1 MYQTTPLI
9 VLSGDSQAAII
20 LTMETLASAGLQ
32 VVRSFDLQVAR
43 ATHTHCTCPHHG
55 TDQCNCQLVVLL
67 VYEKDKQP
75 VTLVAHGYDGETQ
88 LAFVDHPNHHPD
100 PDLIETIRHA
110 LSYTKP
116 MAETNLKLDTHAA

>member
-9 VLSGDSQAAII
+9 VLSGDSQPAIT
-20 LTMETLASAGLQ
+20 LTMETLASAGLL

-55 TDQCNCQLVVLL
+55 TDRCNCQLVVLL

-88 LAFVDHPNHHPD
+88 LAFVDHPDQHPD
-100 PDLIETIRHA
+100 PDLIETIRHT
-110 LSYTKP
+110 LSYIKTTAKK
-116 MAETNLKLDTHAA
+116 NLRLNPHAA